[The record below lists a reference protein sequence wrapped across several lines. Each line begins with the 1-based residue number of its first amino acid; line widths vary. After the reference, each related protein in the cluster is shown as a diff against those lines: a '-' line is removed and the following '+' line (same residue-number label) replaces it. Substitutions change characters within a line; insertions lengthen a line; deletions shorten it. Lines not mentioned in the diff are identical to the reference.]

1 MANPTVSASLDK
13 AAYAEGETMV
23 LTVNRSDADTEALTL
38 TIVATDKSG
47 NSSTPVNVTAT
58 IDPTTVSVSDSSG
71 RVWAQQSDNGSIA
84 VFTAVA

>member
-1 MANPTVSASLDK
+1 MANPTCSASLDK
-13 AAYAEGETMV
+13 ATYADGETMV

-47 NSSTPVNVTAT
+47 NASNPVSVTAT

-71 RVWAQQSDNGSIA
+71 RVWAQQSDNGAVA
-84 VFTAVA
+84 VFTSVA